1 MELIKERKHR
11 SVSVLR
17 RSKELKRFRL
27 RVVLTMLLAA
37 GLVVVFGW
45 LVALRNYR
53 SLSLEAEKEEPLTR
67 EAVNDT
73 LHNLS
78 EAWNEYESKIISR
91 YEVEAVFASFALQS
105 IMDDAD
111 ADAIAESQEDGLI
124 VSIQDG
130 ELVSSDPVVSTLG
143 LDASLFQGKH
153 GSFAAPNQPSTF
165 VAYRRIGD
173 TSDYFVKWY
182 EDTIIDE
189 IVKETV
195 DVPAILRWTEI
206 TYDVPAVYVSCDPDS
221 GEITEILYKNNRYF
235 SDCESLADLGLTQK
249 DLEKDGVE
257 ASGSLLFDEARYSY
271 VSGKSAKPAGYVVL
285 LEPVPNLFAKAF
297 VQGGYMI
304 AALIILLTSL
314 LVAGFSLYPYVL
326 NNILTPEEERAYT
339 PSHVRSVASVFGI
352 LGAVIIALCGMFS
365 YALNE
370 IYDDALRGRGRLE
383 MMQDSISMYTERYN
397 RNIQSFHDIYLD
409 YGNLIAEFLDTYP
422 QLRNS
427 EVLSTLADSIS
438 ASSITLYDSDGHETV
453 SSGRWNG
460 LELSEDPDS
469 STYDFRRILRGVPS
483 IVHDPE
489 IDEVTGLNEM
499 RLGIQIHDDAD
510 KDQCGV
516 MMICVDIPTM
526 TNHEIDP
533 EQSVRQILSN
543 LSDDRTTL
551 WIADAHTGRILVSS
565 KEQLEGDDI
574 TSLGFGES
582 DLKDTLMKT
591 QSTEEGSFLITSAS
605 METPEILD
613 WTGVSAGMIAYCK
626 GPKTPVL
633 LGMIGLAATGCILFL
648 LIYSLLSW
656 LVFTGYT
663 VDFFETY
670 KHVKGAD
677 DPKKKLNRIRRAIA
691 SASPARKGIVAMEI
705 TTAFALLEIVLI
717 VNSNSSAARNTV
729 YRYISAGDWE
739 RGFNLFSIAA
749 IVILLSKTA
758 MLVIGLRF
766 LLTICATFS
775 GSKGK
780 TIFRLI
786 ANVILYVAL
795 IFFLIK
801 VFEYLG
807 FSPATIVA
815 GIGSLGLA
823 ISLGAQNFVA
833 DIIAGLTYVFEG
845 TVHVGDNVKIA
856 VPGSPVHR
864 GKVVEVG
871 VRCVKLLTR
880 EGDLIT
886 CSNRDIKSIQ
896 NRTQLNSLVIC
907 EIEVSTAIPAD
918 EMEQILKTELPKTGQ
933 NDRRIL
939 SGPTYN
945 GIISIGN
952 GTMVLSVSAE
962 CSEEDYYYVRDRL
975 NVCMQRIFREHGYNI

>member
-111 ADAIAESQEDGLI
+111 AIAESQEDGLI

-165 VAYRRIGD
+165 VAYSRIGD

-221 GEITEILYKNNRYF
+221 GEITEILYKNNRFF

-670 KHVKGAD
+670 KHVKGAA

-691 SASPARKGIVAMEI
+691 SATPARKGIVAMEI

-717 VNSNSSAARNTV
+717 VNSNSSAAKNTV

-975 NVCMQRIFREHGYNI
+975 NVCMQRIFMEHGYSI

>member
-1 MELIKERKHR
+1 M
-11 SVSVLR
+11 
-17 RSKELKRFRL
+17 KRFCL

-105 IMDDAD
+105 IMED

-165 VAYRRIGD
+165 VAYSRIGD

-221 GEITEILYKNNRYF
+221 GEITEIIYKNNRYF

-427 EVLSTLADSIS
+427 EVLSTLANSIS

-469 STYDFRRILRGVPS
+469 STYD
-483 IVHDPE
+483 
-489 IDEVTGLNEM
+489 
-499 RLGIQIHDDAD
+499 
-510 KDQCGV
+510 
-516 MMICVDIPTM
+516 
-526 TNHEIDP
+526 
-533 EQSVRQILSN
+533 
-543 LSDDRTTL
+543 
-551 WIADAHTGRILVSS
+551 
-565 KEQLEGDDI
+565 
-574 TSLGFGES
+574 
-582 DLKDTLMKT
+582 
-591 QSTEEGSFLITSAS
+591 
-605 METPEILD
+605 
-613 WTGVSAGMIAYCK
+613 
-626 GPKTPVL
+626 
-633 LGMIGLAATGCILFL
+633 
-648 LIYSLLSW
+648 
-656 LVFTGYT
+656 
-663 VDFFETY
+663 
-670 KHVKGAD
+670 
-677 DPKKKLNRIRRAIA
+677 
-691 SASPARKGIVAMEI
+691 
-705 TTAFALLEIVLI
+705 
-717 VNSNSSAARNTV
+717 
-729 YRYISAGDWE
+729 
-739 RGFNLFSIAA
+739 
-749 IVILLSKTA
+749 
-758 MLVIGLRF
+758 
-766 LLTICATFS
+766 
-775 GSKGK
+775 
-780 TIFRLI
+780 
-786 ANVILYVAL
+786 
-795 IFFLIK
+795 
-801 VFEYLG
+801 
-807 FSPATIVA
+807 
-815 GIGSLGLA
+815 
-823 ISLGAQNFVA
+823 
-833 DIIAGLTYVFEG
+833 
-845 TVHVGDNVKIA
+845 
-856 VPGSPVHR
+856 
-864 GKVVEVG
+864 
-871 VRCVKLLTR
+871 
-880 EGDLIT
+880 
-886 CSNRDIKSIQ
+886 
-896 NRTQLNSLVIC
+896 
-907 EIEVSTAIPAD
+907 
-918 EMEQILKTELPKTGQ
+918 
-933 NDRRIL
+933 
-939 SGPTYN
+939 
-945 GIISIGN
+945 
-952 GTMVLSVSAE
+952 
-962 CSEEDYYYVRDRL
+962 YYYKDG
-975 NVCMQRIFREHGYNI
+975 HDT